1 MDNNTVLRINHI
13 SKKYPGVLALDDVSF
28 DIKKGQIHALMGE
41 NGAGKSTLIKVISG
55 AIQPSGGSV
64 IINDTEYKS
73 LTPALSSQLGIG
85 VIYQEFNNVPSLS
98 VVENVFLGKK
108 IGGRFCPDL
117 KLMTRKA
124 QEIFDKLGVSIPLD
138 IQARRLS
145 PAQQQIVEI
154 ARALSSDVKV
164 LIMDEPSASLAM
176 SEVERMLRIVRS
188 LRDEGVTIIYIS
200 HRIDEVLDIADS
212 LTVLRDGHH
221 IETRPMKGIDRKE
234 IIRLM
239 VGRELN
245 ETYPSRSTDIGEP
258 ILQLE
263 NVSGNGVHD
272 ISFELRK
279 GEILGLAGLIGAG
292 RTELGKVIFGEA
304 RKDSG
309 TIRYKGNPI
318 EFHSAGQALSS
329 GIGYISE
336 NRKEEGVFLNFP
348 VDWNIT
354 ISALKKYSD
363 HGFVNKKALELLADK
378 MVSRFKVKTP
388 SQAQLVRN
396 LSGGNQQKI
405 ALAKVLALDTDVI
418 IFDEPTRGI
427 DVGVKQEI
435 YHLMNGLIE
444 NGVSIIMISS
454 EMEEL
459 LGMSDRVVV
468 LHEGRK
474 MGEVDKKDFDQQKIL
489 TLASGIAVEDKE

>member
-1 MDNNTVLRINHI
+1 MNNDTILRISHI
-13 SKKYPGVLALDDVSF
+13 SKKYPGVLALNDVSF
-28 DIKKGQIHALMGE
+28 DVKKGQIHALMGE
-41 NGAGKSTLIKVISG
+41 NGAGKSTLIKIISG

-108 IGGRFCPDL
+108 IGGRFCPDQ
-117 KLMTRKA
+117 KLMNQKA

-138 IQARRLS
+138 IQTRRLS

-176 SEVERMLRIVRS
+176 AEVERMLRIVRN
-188 LRDEGVTIIYIS
+188 LRDEGVSIIYIS
-200 HRIDEVLDIADS
+200 HRIDEVLDIADT
-212 LTVLRDGHH
+212 LTILRDGKH
-221 IETRPMKGIDRKE
+221 IETRPMKGVDRKE

-245 ETYPSRSTDIGEP
+245 ETYPARTTPIGDP
-258 ILQLE
+258 ILELE

-272 ISFELRK
+272 ISFELKK

-304 RKDSG
+304 KKDSG
-309 TIRYKGNPI
+309 TIRYKGKPVD
-318 EFHSAGQALSS
+318 FHSAGQALSS

-354 ISALKKYSD
+354 ISALKKNSRY
-363 HGFVNKKALELLADK
+363 GFVNRKNLEALADK
-378 MVSRFKVKTP
+378 MVSRFRVKTP
-388 SQAQLVRN
+388 SQLQLVRN

-405 ALAKVLALDTDVI
+405 ALAKVLALDTDI
-418 IFDEPTRGI
+418 IPFDEPTRGI

-435 YHLMNGLIE
+435 YHLMNELIE

-459 LGMSDRVVV
+459 LGMSDRIVV

-474 MGEVDKKDFDQQKIL
+474 MGEVMKKDFDQQKIL
-489 TLASGIAVEDKE
+489 TLASGIALEDKE

>member
-1 MDNNTVLRINHI
+1 MENDTILEIRNI
-13 SKKYPGVLALDDVSF
+13 SKKYPGVLALDNVSF
-28 DIKKGQIHALMGE
+28 KVKKGQIHALMGE
-41 NGAGKSTLIKVISG
+41 NGAGKSTLIKIISG

-64 IINDTEYKS
+64 VINDIEFKS

-108 IGGRFCPDL
+108 IGGRFCPDQ
-117 KLMTRKA
+117 KLMLKKA
-124 QEIFDKLGVSIPLD
+124 QEIFDKLGVNIPLD
-138 IQARRLS
+138 VQTRTLS

-154 ARALSSDVKV
+154 ARALSQDVRI

-176 SEVERMLRIVRS
+176 AEVERMLRIVRN

-245 ETYPSRSTDIGEP
+245 ETFPSRTTVIGEP
-258 ILQLE
+258 ILELDH
-263 NVSGNGVHD
+263 VTGNGVHD

-304 RKDSG
+304 RKESG
-309 TIRYKGNPI
+309 TIRYKGKPV
-318 EFHSAGQALSS
+318 EFHSAGQALAS

-354 ISALKKYSD
+354 ISALKKYSK
-363 HGFVNKKALELLADK
+363 HGIVNKKRLEILAEE
-378 MVSRFKVKTP
+378 MISRFRVKTP
-388 SQAQLVRN
+388 SRMQFVRN

-435 YHLMNGLIE
+435 YHLMNELIE
-444 NGVSIIMISS
+444 HGVSIIMISS

-459 LGMSDRVVV
+459 LGMSDRVIV

-474 MGEVDKKDFDQQKIL
+474 MGEVSKEDFDQQKIL